1 MALKQ
6 AVLGKR
12 KASPTQQAAASTSEG
27 PQKKSH
33 TEGESQT
40 QQSAIVQREFYP
52 PEMSVSRA
60 MAYRD
65 GSLPRPGDLLN
76 AALRET
82 RDAREKIPV
91 KDAVVHWFKM
101 DLRLQDNTALHAAA
115 QKAKDA
121 GVPLIGVFLVSPQDY
136 QAHLR
141 APVRIDFTL
150 RTLAVLRDDLAK
162 LDIPLHI
169 ETVLER
175 NELPDRLL
183 ELAES
188 WGASHIYANIEYEV
202 DELRRETRLVRK
214 CLDHSVAF
222 HALHDACVVAPGKL
236 SSQQGNQYAVYSP
249 WLRAWIAHCHA
260 NAEAL
265 TLFEPPG
272 PNPASARTKFKH
284 LFDEQVPEAPENKR
298 LTKEEK
304 TRFHSLWREGE
315 HEAVD
320 RLTKFLDEKIGEYR
334 DSRNFPEQNGTAMLS
349 VHFAAGTL
357 SARTAVRRARDANS
371 AKKLDGGNPGIAC
384 WISEVAWRDFYKH
397 VLANWPYVCM
407 NTPFKPEYANIE
419 WEYSTSHFQ
428 AWCEGRTGYPI
439 VDAAMRQ
446 MNELGYMHNRC
457 RMIVASFLAK
467 DLLLDWRMGERYFME
482 HLIDGDFASNNGG
495 WGFSASTGVDPQPY
509 FRIFNPTLQSE
520 RFDPDGAYI
529 RKWVPELS
537 HVTGKAI
544 HDPYG
549 RGQADSAA
557 KSGYPKMIVDHKFA
571 RDRALTRYKAGIARD
586 KP

>member
-12 KASPTQQAAASTSEG
+12 KASPAQQAASSTTSEA
-27 PQKKSH
+27 PLKKPH
-33 TEGESQT
+33 TEGENQAE
-40 QQSAIVQREFYP
+40 QSGIVQREFYP

-60 MAYRD
+60 MAYRE
-65 GSLPRPGDLLN
+65 GTLPRPNHLLN
-76 AALRET
+76 AALDET

-121 GVPLIGVFLVSPQDY
+121 GVPLICVFLVSPQDY

-141 APVRIDFTL
+141 APVRIDFML

-175 NELPDRLL
+175 NTLPDRLM

-188 WGASHIYANIEYEV
+188 WGASHVYANIEYEV

-214 CLDHSVAF
+214 CLDRGIAL

-260 NAEAL
+260 HAQVL
-265 TLFEPPG
+265 TLLEPPG
-272 PNPASARTKFKH
+272 PNPASARTKFQH
-284 LFDEQVPEAPENKR
+284 LFDEEVPEAPENKR

-304 TRFHSLWREGE
+304 TRFKSLWREGE

-320 RLTKFLDEKIGEYR
+320 RLTKFLDEKIRAYQ
-334 DSRNFPEQNGTAMLS
+334 DSRNFPDQNGTAMLS

-371 AKKLDGGNPGIAC
+371 KKLDGGNPGIAC

-397 VLANWPYVCM
+397 VLANWPYV
-407 NTPFKPEYANIE
+407 
-419 WEYSTSHFQ
+419 WL
-428 AWCEGRTGYPI
+428 
-439 VDAAMRQ
+439 V
-446 MNELGYMHNRC
+446 
-457 RMIVASFLAK
+457 
-467 DLLLDWRMGERYFME
+467 
-482 HLIDGDFASNNGG
+482 
-495 WGFSASTGVDPQPY
+495 
-509 FRIFNPTLQSE
+509 
-520 RFDPDGAYI
+520 
-529 RKWVPELS
+529 LS
-537 HVTGKAI
+537 L
-544 HDPYG
+544 
-549 RGQADSAA
+549 S
-557 KSGYPKMIVDHKFA
+557 
-571 RDRALTRYKAGIARD
+571 
-586 KP
+586 